1 MVTAVA
7 ETIETRSDAE
17 HDRRSGVQVI
27 ARAAAI
33 LRVLAAEAA
42 DLSLTQLADRVG
54 LPRTTV
60 HRICR
65 ALEEEGFVATGG
77 ATGRLYLGPG
87 LLRLAAGGR
96 RDLPAVVAPYLA
108 RLSRELNETV
118 DLGVLD
124 GSQVLFIAQHPAP
137 QRVLMAV
144 SRVGARFPAYCT
156 ANGKALLAE
165 LPEEDVLRL
174 VPKRPE
180 IPARGIVIARRDLL
194 RELDEVRRSGLAFDR
209 EDHRAGICAVGVALR
224 EADGS
229 FASVSVPMPAGRF
242 HESEERVVAA
252 LLRMRDEIQAKLMG
266 G

>member
-1 MVTAVA
+1 MA
-7 ETIETRSDAE
+7 ETIETRGHAARIE
-17 HDRRSGVQVI
+17 RSSVQVI
-27 ARAAAI
+27 SRAAAI
-33 LRVLAAEAA
+33 LRVLAGDAG
-42 DLSLTQLADRVG
+42 DLSLTQLAERVG

-65 ALEEEGFVATGG
+65 ALEQEGFIDSDAVS
-77 ATGRLYLGPG
+77 GRLHLGSG
-87 LLRLAAGGR
+87 LLRLTAGTR
-96 RDLPAVVAPYLA
+96 RDLPTLVAPFLD

-156 ANGKALLAE
+156 SNGKALLAQ
-165 LPEEDVLRL
+165 LPDEEVLRL
-174 VPKRPE
+174 VPRKLE
-180 IPARGIVIARRDLL
+180 VPARGTLTTRDELL
-194 RELDEVRRSGLAFDR
+194 AELDEVRRSGLGFDR

-224 EADGS
+224 DIDGS
-229 FASVSVPMPAGRF
+229 HASVSVPIPASRYYQN
-242 HESEERVVAA
+242 EERVVSA
-252 LLRMRDEIQAKLMG
+252 LLRTRDEIQQKLLG